1 MSASS
6 ASVRSAHTP
15 DAVDQTVDARVLE
28 ERARWAMRIHDG
40 LTQTVTSAVLEL
52 QTLRTRIL
60 ADPAGAVASLS
71 AVEAAIRAD
80 LREIRQML
88 FDLYEDQRPPEPPMA
103 TFVDELL
110 ARWGLPARVTIDGDV
125 DDVPLGVLETAH
137 AVLAESLANAAKH
150 AGTSDVAVH
159 IAASAAQMR
168 IEVIDRGLGIGDRR
182 RRRSALRAQHDA
194 GPRRGYRWNLGDR
207 IDARGRDPC
216 GRAPSRRR
224 ARRGTMRILI
234 VDDHAL
240 VRRGMAYV
248 VKEGFPDA
256 DVVEAEGAAAA
267 LDVMRIKAAD
277 LALVDVRMPDLD
289 GLELLRAMKLEWPDV
304 PVIMLSTYENAPYVK
319 RALSDG
325 AAGYLLKDA
334 TPEDLGQAINVAISG
349 GGNVLSPR
357 VIQNLFEDVES
368 SGGQTTNGHPRSRRT
383 EYNLTQ
389 REHDI
394 LALLSEGRSNR
405 SIAQNLYLSEKTVK
419 AHLAAIFRKLG
430 VTNRTQA
437 AMMAVQL
444 GVGPVPGAVTGTD

>member
-1 MSASS
+1 
-6 ASVRSAHTP
+6 
-15 DAVDQTVDARVLE
+15 
-28 ERARWAMRIHDG
+28 
-40 LTQTVTSAVLEL
+40 
-52 QTLRTRIL
+52 
-60 ADPAGAVASLS
+60 
-71 AVEAAIRAD
+71 
-80 LREIRQML
+80 
-88 FDLYEDQRPPEPPMA
+88 
-103 TFVDELL
+103 
-110 ARWGLPARVTIDGDV
+110 
-125 DDVPLGVLETAH
+125 
-137 AVLAESLANAAKH
+137 
-150 AGTSDVAVH
+150 
-159 IAASAAQMR
+159 
-168 IEVIDRGLGIGDRR
+168 
-182 RRRSALRAQHDA
+182 
-194 GPRRGYRWNLGDR
+194 
-207 IDARGRDPC
+207 
-216 GRAPSRRR
+216 
-224 ARRGTMRILI
+224 MRILI

-240 VRRGMAYV
+240 VRRGMSYV

-256 DVVEAEGAAAA
+256 DVVEAEGANAA
-267 LDVMRIKAAD
+267 LDVMRSKAAD

-319 RALSDG
+319 RALADG

-357 VIQNLFEDVES
+357 VIQNLFDDVES
-368 SGGQTTNGHPRSRRT
+368 SGNANGNGHTKSRRT

-444 GVGPVPGAVTGTD
+444 GVGPAQPAVGAGE